1 MTKHNRTALLTVV
14 NWPPFVS
21 VKIQIYTVPT
31 VSSSIVTKLVRPH
44 HVVAT
49 SCAIKV
55 ATETEFM
62 EAKLKNWQ
70 FFGLPSNSLTTFDY
84 MQQTSRLN
92 LVAWLG
98 I

>member
-21 VKIQIYTVPT
+21 VKIQINTVPT
-31 VSSSIVTKLVRPH
+31 VSSSIVTKLVLH

-70 FFGLPSNSLTTFDY
+70 FFCLPSNSLTTFDY